1 MGRPR
6 SAWLGNRA
14 AGLSVLSGHGNN
26 NDAEARVAPPVGPD
40 WELEPTC
47 DELVLHYQPVV
58 SLESAQCTGAEALV
72 RWAHPE
78 RGVVPPDEFIGVA
91 EFSGSVHALGA
102 WVLKEACRAAVA
114 WPRPTGAADGWS
126 SALDLAVNIS
136 PVQLDDPGIV
146 GLVQSTLED
155 TGLAPERLVLELT
168 EHVVLRHARAAAER
182 LGTLRSLGVRVAL
195 DDFGTGYS
203 NLTLLKALPLDIL
216 KVDRSFTAGLC
227 VNPVDHAIVAATIG
241 LAQALHLEVIAE
253 GVQTVEQESE
263 LHRLGCSHAQGYLYG
278 RATPWSPCTTNRLA
292 GDTKYPGCRPE
303 LFPIPGHPRLL
314 SGAGPVPTPGIRT
327 PTQPQVAVHLR
338 ESAATPKRARLVLLD
353 DDEPFC
359 RALSQHPALRDDFEL
374 VGQIGLGPAG
384 VVLVRMRQ
392 PDVVFVG
399 VDEPGGYGAA
409 LLPKIREAAP
419 AAKIAVLS
427 ARHPDLAMLARALA
441 GGADTCLDR
450 ADVLGQLPQLLTV
463 LLRDGMWPR
472 SWGLK

>member
-1 MGRPR
+1 MRCPK
-6 SAWLGNRA
+6 SAWAGNQP
-14 AGLSVLSGHGNN
+14 AGFSVLSGHGNS
-26 NDAEARVAPPVGPD
+26 NDAEAWVAPPAAP
-40 WELEPTC
+40 EREPTR

-72 RWAHPE
+72 HWAHPE
-78 RGVVPPDEFIGVA
+78 RGLVPPDEFIGVA
-91 EFSGSVHALGA
+91 ESSGSVHALGA

-114 WPRPTGAADGWS
+114 WPRPTGAVDGRS
-126 SALDLAVNIS
+126 SALNVAVNIS

-146 GLVQSTLED
+146 GLVQSTLEA

-203 NLTLLKALPLDIL
+203 NLSLLKALPLDIL

-227 VNPVDHAIVAATIG
+227 VSPVDHAIVAATIG

-253 GVQTVEQESE
+253 GVETVEQESE
-263 LHRLGCSHAQGYLYG
+263 LRRLGCSHAQGYLYG
-278 RATPWSPCTTNRLA
+278 RARPWSPRTANRLA

-303 LFPIPGHPRLL
+303 LWPIPGHPRLL
-314 SGAGPVPTPGIRT
+314 SGAGPMPAPGISA
-327 PTQPQVAVHLR
+327 PTQPQLAVHRR

-353 DDEPFC
+353 HDEPFC
-359 RALSQHPALRDDFEL
+359 RALSQPSALRDDFEL
-374 VGQIGLGPAG
+374 VGQTGLGPAG
-384 VVLVRMRQ
+384 VLLVRLRQ
-392 PDVVFVG
+392 ADVVFVG
-399 VDEPGGYGAA
+399 VDQPGEYGIA

-427 ARHPDLAMLARALA
+427 TRHPDLAMLARALA

-463 LLRDGMWPR
+463 LLHDGMWPR
-472 SWGLK
+472 SWGLT